1 MKMEH
6 KTAVQIRFNDIDL
19 MGHVYNAK
27 YQEFFDL
34 ARISYFNKTL
44 NESID
49 WEKTA
54 LVIASI
60 KIDYAKPVY
69 LGDHIEVVSKVV
81 SVGEKSLEMVQQ
93 VLRNGIAE
101 PVATGRTIMVCFDLQ
116 RKESKIIPAEWKE
129 RLQVYEPELVF
140 SPSARRAG
148 S

>member
-34 ARISYFNKTL
+34 ARISYFNETL

-49 WEKTA
+49 WGKTA
-54 LVIASI
+54 MVIASI
-60 KIDYAKPVY
+60 TIDYAKPVY
-69 LGDHIEVVSKVV
+69 LGDQIEVVSKVV

-116 RKESKIIPAEWKE
+116 RKESKIIPEEWKE
-129 RLQVYEPELVF
+129 RLQAYEPELVF
-140 SPSARRAG
+140 SSSARRAG

>member
-6 KTAVQIRFNDIDL
+6 KTTVQIRFNDIDL

-69 LGDHIEVVSKVV
+69 LGDQIEVVSKVV
-81 SVGEKSLEMVQQ
+81 SVGEKSLEMVQH
-93 VLRNGIAE
+93 VLQNGIAE

-129 RLQVYEPELVF
+129 RLQAYEPELVF